1 MDEVE
6 KVVLGIEVLVVV
18 VVVVVGRGVEGR
30 KD

>member
-18 VVVVVGRGVEGR
+18 VVVVGRGVEGR